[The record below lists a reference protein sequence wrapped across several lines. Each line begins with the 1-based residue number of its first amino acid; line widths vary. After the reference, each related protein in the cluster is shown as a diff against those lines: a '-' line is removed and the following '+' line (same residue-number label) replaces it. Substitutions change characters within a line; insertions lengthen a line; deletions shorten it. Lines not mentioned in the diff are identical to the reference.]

1 MKKLL
6 YIFILLPIIFTS
18 CGTSKIMM
26 VDGVT
31 NLSEY
36 EYIVFGEGSNGS
48 ADLDE
53 VLFIVRQEISRTRLK
68 TISKYEANN
77 LILLGHKVLTPNINI
92 TSQYWDG
99 GQTYITVSFYDY
111 DSGMLLA
118 MIKSTGGLGFF
129 VEHDQSI
136 AIDEFCKK
144 LHELLD

>member
-48 ADLDE
+48 AALEE
-53 VLFIVRQEISRTRLK
+53 VLFTVRQEISRTRLK

-118 MIKSTGGLGFF
+118 MIKSTGIGLI

-136 AIDEFCKK
+136 AVEEIRKK